1 MREDFMCNYEDELK
15 RLKKNNSYRQIPEI
29 TEKDG
34 KYVVVDGK
42 KLLNLSSN
50 DYLNL
55 SGNEDLAKEFMNEFS
70 ENPQCQFSSA
80 SARLLSG
87 TSSVYRELEN
97 VLANLFHKDAALIFN
112 TGYQCNLGVISTL
125 MGKGDII
132 FSDKLNHA
140 SIIDGMKLAEAD
152 FRRYKHLD
160 YEHLEE
166 LLKKYRKKYDKALII
181 SESVFSM
188 DGDTADIRKLI
199 ELKNKYN
206 ALLMIDE
213 AHAFC
218 SIDDNCAGISEG
230 LDVDI
235 VTATFGKA
243 LGSFGAFAVS
253 NKTIINFLINK
264 ARSFIF
270 STSIPPINIA
280 WTKWLLT
287 KKKNFIIKQKQKL
300 ERLVI
305 GTHKYLSS
313 QDMETTSDSQII
325 PVIIGEDDKAVNVAE
340 QLRGMGYF
348 VLPIRPPTVPPNTS
362 RLRLSLTADMD
373 FGDIKTLINYVKN
386 EI

>member
-1 MREDFMCNYEDELK
+1 MNFDDELK
-15 RLKKNNSYRQIPEI
+15 KLKKSNTYRKIPEI
-29 TEKDG
+29 TEKEG
-34 KYVVVDGK
+34 KYVIFDNK

-55 SGNEDLAKEFMNEFS
+55 STNEELAKEFMEYAADS
-70 ENPQCQFSSA
+70 PQLQFSSA

-87 TSSVYRELEN
+87 TSAVYRDLEII
-97 VLANLFHKDAALIFN
+97 LAKLMNKENALIFN

-152 FRRYKHLD
+152 FRRYRHLD
-160 YEHLEE
+160 YDHLEE
-166 LLKKYRKKYDKALII
+166 ILKRYRGKYNRALIV

-188 DGDTADIRKLI
+188 DGDIADIKKLV

-218 SIDDNCAGISEG
+218 SVDDNCSGIAGEY
-230 LDVDI
+230 DVDI

-243 LGSFGAFAVS
+243 LGSFGAFAAS

-264 ARSFIF
+264 ARPFIF

-287 KKKNFIIKQKQKL
+287 EKKDFIIKQKHKL
-300 ERLVI
+300 ERLVV
-305 GTHKYLSS
+305 GAHKYLKSA
-313 QDMETTSDSQII
+313 DIETVSKSQII
-325 PVIIGEDDKAVNVAE
+325 PVIIGDDGKTVKVAE
-340 QLRGMGYF
+340 QLRGLGYF
-348 VLPIRPPTVPPNTS
+348 ILPIRPPTVPPNTS
-362 RLRLSLTADMD
+362 RLRLSLTADMEFD
-373 FGDIKTLINYVKN
+373 SVKTLIDCIKHEV
-386 EI
+386 

>member
-1 MREDFMCNYEDELK
+1 MNEFEEELNN
-15 RLKKNNSYRQIPEI
+15 LKNKNTYRQIPEI

-34 KYVVVDGK
+34 KYVIINDK

-55 SGNEDLAKEFMNEFS
+55 STNEELAQEFMEEFS
-70 ENPQCQFSSA
+70 SNPQLSFSSA

-87 TSSVYRELEN
+87 TSSIYRDLEKT
-97 VLANLFHKDAALIFN
+97 LAKQFHKDAALIFN
-112 TGYQCNLGVISTL
+112 TGYQCNLGVISTI

-140 SIIDGMKLAEAD
+140 SIIDGMKLSEAH
-152 FRRYKHLD
+152 FHRYKHLN

-166 LLKKYRKKYDKALII
+166 LLKKYRDKYNKALIV

-188 DGDTADIRKLI
+188 DGDIANINKLV

-206 ALLMIDE
+206 CILMIDE

-218 SIDDNCAGISEG
+218 SIDDECAGISDG

-235 VTATFGKA
+235 ITATFGKA
-243 LGSFGAFAVS
+243 LGSFGAFAIS
-253 NKTIINFLINK
+253 NQTIINFLINK

-287 KKKNFIIKQKQKL
+287 QKTDFIRKQKQKL
-300 ERLVI
+300 ARLTI
-305 GTHKYLSS
+305 GTHKYLKSIDIDTVS
-313 QDMETTSDSQII
+313 ESQII
-325 PVIIGEDDKAVNVAE
+325 PVVIGDDKKTVKVAE
-340 QLRGMGYF
+340 QLQNMGYF
-348 VLPIRPPTVPPNTS
+348 AMPIRPPTVPPNTS
-362 RLRLSLTADMD
+362 RLRLSLTADME
-373 FGDIKTLINYVKN
+373 FEDIKKLINYVKN

>member
-1 MREDFMCNYEDELK
+1 MNNFDTELEELK
-15 RLKKNNSYRQIPEI
+15 QKHTYREIPDIAEKNGE
-29 TEKDG
+29 
-34 KYVVVDGK
+34 YVIIDNK

-55 SGNEDLAKEFMNEFS
+55 STNEDLAKEFMQYVADSPFYH
-70 ENPQCQFSSA
+70 FSSA

-87 TSSVYRELEN
+87 TSSVYRELEK
-97 VLANLFHKDAALIFN
+97 VLAKLFKKESALIFN
-112 TGYQCNLGVISTL
+112 TGYQCNLGVLSTIAR
-125 MGKGDII
+125 KGDII

-140 SIIDGMKLAEAD
+140 SIIDGMKLSEAD

-160 YEHLEE
+160 YDNLEE
-166 LLKKYRKKYDKALII
+166 LLKKYRNKYDKAII
-181 SESVFSM
+181 VSESIFSM
-188 DGDTADIRKLI
+188 DGDVADIRKLV
-199 ELKNKYN
+199 ELKKKYN

-218 SIDDNCAGISEG
+218 SIDDNMSGMSEG

-235 VTATFGKA
+235 ITATFGKA

-253 NKTIINFLINK
+253 NKTIINYLINK

-287 KKKNFIIKQKQKL
+287 EKRDFILSQKHKL
-300 ERLVI
+300 ARLVI
-305 GTHKYLSS
+305 GVHKYLVSS
-313 QDMETTSDSQII
+313 DIETVSESQII
-325 PVIIGEDDKAVNVAE
+325 PVIIGDDEKTVKIAE
-340 QLRGMGYF
+340 NLRGQGYF
-348 VLPIRPPTVPPNTS
+348 ILPIRPPTVPPNSS
-362 RLRLSLTADMD
+362 RLRLSITANMD
-373 FGDIKTLINYVKN
+373 FESIKVLINSIKN